1 MKMIMNN
8 TRVVFKTNNFEPL
21 YNAELLN
28 DKGTYR
34 YSAPIGNAEK
44 GEMFL
49 VKLTSIGGTFETGV
63 DLSLFGR
70 DLNKDV
76 IITDVT
82 NLVPAEVAE
91 GKTYEVVFKETTDNA
106 AIQVYAGRTYYTISL
121 KIEVFKYVG

>member
-8 TRVVFKTNNFEPL
+8 TRVVFKTNNFEPI
-21 YNAELLN
+21 YSAELLN
-28 DKGTYR
+28 DKSNFR
-34 YSAPIGNAEK
+34 FSAPIGGAAK
-44 GEMFL
+44 GERFM
-49 VKLTSIGGTFETGV
+49 VRLTSIGGTFETGV

-82 NLVPAEVAE
+82 NLVPTEVAE
-91 GKTYEVVFKETTDNA
+91 GKTYEVVFKEATDNA

-121 KIEVFKYVG
+121 KVEVFKYVG